1 MRLCVNKYMSKAM
14 PANKI
19 RVIVDTNIWISS
31 LIGRQLL
38 YLRELLSYPQIELV
52 VTDRLI
58 QEVIVVAQRPK
69 FAKYFRSEDVEML
82 HDWMTQNMVNVP
94 LGDIPARC
102 RDPKDDYL
110 LELAVQSKAIYLVSG
125 DSDLLE
131 MGTIEDCRI
140 MTVKQFEQEIFER
153 L

>member
-1 MRLCVNKYMSKAM
+1 M
-14 PANKI
+14 PTNKI

-38 YLRELLSYPQIELV
+38 HLRELLSYPQIELV
-52 VTDRLI
+52 VTERLI
-58 QEVIVVAQRPK
+58 QEIIVVAQRPK
-69 FAKYFRSEDVEML
+69 FARYFRVEDVDL
-82 HDWMTQNMVNVP
+82 LRSWMEQNMVNVP
-94 LGDIPARC
+94 LGDIPSRC

-131 MGTIEDCRI
+131 MGTIGDCRI
-140 MTVKQFEQEIFER
+140 MTVKQFEQEIFKK